1 MSEKIFHLHL
11 QDSDGRNKKSLECHL
26 KNGSISYC
34 FYTGWTSTGVPLS
47 LSNMMIGYRHG
58 NTLPVE
64 NLPGETKKEFTKRV
78 IDMINNDSVENVV
91 KEVNTE
97 VKFA

>member
-11 QDSDGRNKKSLECHL
+11 QDSMRNKKSLECHL
-26 KNGSISYC
+26 KNGSISYS
-34 FYTGWTSTGVPLS
+34 FYTGWTSTGVSLS
-47 LSNMMIGYRHG
+47 LSNMMIGCRHG

-64 NLPGETKKEFTKRV
+64 NLPGETNKEFTKRV

>member
-11 QDSDGRNKKSLECHL
+11 QDSRGNKRSLVCYL
-26 KNGSISYC
+26 KNGSISYS
-34 FYTGWTSTGVPLS
+34 FYSGWSSSGIS
-47 LSNMMIGYRHG
+47 FALSNMQVGYRHG

-64 NLPGETKKEFTKRV
+64 NLSGETKEQFTNRV
-78 IDMINNDSVENVV
+78 IDIINNDSVERVV

>member
-11 QDSDGRNKKSLECHL
+11 QDSMGNKKSLVCYL
-26 KNGSISYC
+26 KNGSISYS
-34 FYTGWTSTGVPLS
+34 FYTGWSSSGIPLA
-47 LSNMMIGYRHG
+47 LSNMQIGYRYG

-64 NLPGETKKEFTKRV
+64 NLPGETKEQFTNRV
-78 IDMINNDSVENVV
+78 INMINNDSVESVF